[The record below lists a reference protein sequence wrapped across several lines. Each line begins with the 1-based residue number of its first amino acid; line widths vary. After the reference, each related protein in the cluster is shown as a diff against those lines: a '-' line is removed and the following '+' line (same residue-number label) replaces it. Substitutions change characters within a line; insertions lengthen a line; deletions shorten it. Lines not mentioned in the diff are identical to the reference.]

1 MDNVVPLRHDVYRA
15 TPQPLM
21 GLGGTMYQHL
31 EYLRLAGREPATVY
45 ARQRALVRLR
55 AAMGVPLLEATEADV
70 MRWRAGLAV
79 DSDTVRQ
86 YVSHVHQFYAW
97 AVRARLLAVSPA
109 EGLPVPPRSRRLPR
123 PIADPELFA
132 AIAGAPPRILPW
144 LVLAGW
150 AGLRAKEIA
159 LLRRECVL
167 DTARPPVLIIAY
179 DATKG
184 RRERVV
190 PLCSFAAGV
199 LIPVLPPS
207 GWVFRRADRRPG
219 PNTPARVS
227 KLANE
232 HLHGLGI
239 AATLHQ
245 LRHRFG
251 SSSYHISRDLRAVQ
265 EWMGHAKPETTAGY
279 VLVDQAG
286 AAEVLEQLPV
296 PGRLQ
301 AVGE

>member
-1 MDNVVPLRHDVYRA
+1 MDNVVPLRHDMYRVP
-15 TPQPLM
+15 PQPV
-21 GLGGTMYQHL
+21 GLGGTMHQHL
-31 EYLRLAGREPATVY
+31 EYLRLSGRAPSTVY
-45 ARQRALVRLR
+45 ARQRALIRLQ

-70 MRWRAGLAV
+70 MAWRAGLAV

-86 YVSHVHQFYAW
+86 YVSHVHQFYGW
-97 AVRARLLAVSPA
+97 AVRTKRLAVSPA
-109 EGLPVPPRSRRLPR
+109 EGLPVPARSRRLPR
-123 PIADPELFA
+123 PISDPDLFA
-132 AIAGAPPRILPW
+132 AVTGAPQRILPW
-144 LVLAGW
+144 LVLAAW
-150 AGLRAKEIA
+150 CGLRAKEIA
-159 LLRRECVL
+159 LLRRDCVL
-167 DTARPPVLIIAY
+167 DTARPPMLIIAH

-207 GWVFRRADRRPG
+207 GWVFRRGDRRPG

-239 AATLHQ
+239 TATLHQ

-279 VLVDQAG
+279 VLVDQSD

-296 PGRLQ
+296 PGLLR